1 MNCRIMT
8 SDMQRFVG
16 FISKQIKLDYTWLQS
31 LRQRQNFV
39 IYHSWPVGLMLKS
52 GAMYV
57 YLVKSGGRSAVDL
70 RVRCQVCS

>member
-1 MNCRIMT
+1 MNCQKMT
-8 SDMQRFVG
+8 SELQRFDG

-57 YLVKSGGRSAVDL
+57 YLVNSGCRPAEIL
-70 RVRCQVCS
+70 QVRCQVCS

>member
-1 MNCRIMT
+1 MNCRKMT
-8 SDMQRFVG
+8 SDLQRFGG

-52 GAMYV
+52 AAMYV
-57 YLVKSGGRSAVDL
+57 YLVNSGDRLASNL
-70 RVRCQVCS
+70 QVRCQVCS

>member
-1 MNCRIMT
+1 MNCRKMT
-8 SDMQRFVG
+8 SDLQRFDG
-16 FISKQIKLDYTWLQS
+16 FLSKQIKLGYTWLQS

-52 GAMYV
+52 AAMYV
-57 YLVKSGGRSAVDL
+57 YLVNSGSKATPNF

>member
-1 MNCRIMT
+1 MT
-8 SDMQRFVG
+8 SDMQRFDG
-16 FISKQIKLDYTWLQS
+16 FISKQIKLDYTRLQS

-57 YLVKSGGRSAVDL
+57 YLVNLGCRFTVIL
-70 RVRCQVCS
+70 